1 MMVYR
6 TDKEIRNKPNPN
18 DELEI
23 EVAEAEA
30 NRVADNI
37 INEFH
42 REPVFLRAVLTQCAQ
57 KLLPKRRKQFSEE
70 ELE

>member
-1 MMVYR
+1 MMVDR

-37 INEFH
+37 IN
-42 REPVFLRAVLTQCAQ
+42 
-57 KLLPKRRKQFSEE
+57 
-70 ELE
+70 